1 MEVKETAACGIAE
14 REFAIEF
21 EDDDFIDMY
30 RVMRYVENGIG
41 FYEEDFLEDLQSQ
54 MLYIIGPSVEE
65 DPPEEIVDNKMEW
78 EDTGTSYNLNF
89 NDETAT
95 KLHQILSAVE
105 HPGEGFDE
113 EMRQMI
119 ADGMMELNPTALEN
133 LPLINR

>member
-21 EDDDFIDMY
+21 EDNEFIDMY
-30 RVMRYVENGIG
+30 RVIRYVENGVG
-41 FYEEDFLEDLQSQ
+41 FYEEDFLEDLKSQ

-65 DPPEEIVDNKMEW
+65 DPPDEIVDNKMEW

-113 EMRQMI
+113 EMRQVI

>member
-30 RVMRYVENGIG
+30 RVMRYVENGVG
-41 FYEEDFLEDLQSQ
+41 FYEEDFLEDLKSQ

-78 EDTGTSYNLNF
+78 EDIGTSYNLNF

-113 EMRQMI
+113 EMRQVI
-119 ADGMMELNPTALEN
+119 ADGMMELNPTALEG

>member
-30 RVMRYVENGIG
+30 RVMRYVENGVG

-78 EDTGTSYNLNF
+78 EDTDTSYNLNF

-113 EMRQMI
+113 EMRQVI
-119 ADGMMELNPTALEN
+119 ADGMVELNPTALEN

>member
-30 RVMRYVENGIG
+30 RVMRYVENGVG
-41 FYEEDFLEDLQSQ
+41 FYEEDFLEDLKSQ

-78 EDTGTSYNLNF
+78 EDTDTSYNLNF

-113 EMRQMI
+113 EMRQVI
-119 ADGMMELNPTALEN
+119 ADGMVELNPTALEN

>member
-1 MEVKETAACGIAE
+1 MEVKETAACCIAE

-30 RVMRYVENGIG
+30 RVMRYVENGVG

-78 EDTGTSYNLNF
+78 EDADTSYNLNF

-113 EMRQMI
+113 EMRQAI

>member
-1 MEVKETAACGIAE
+1 MEVKETAACGIAQ

-21 EDDDFIDMY
+21 DDDEFNDMY
-30 RVMRYVENGIG
+30 RVVRYIEEGVG
-41 FYEEDFLEDLQSQ
+41 FYDEDFVEELSSQ

-65 DPPEEIVDNKMEW
+65 DPPDTILDDKMEW
-78 EDTGTSYNLNF
+78 EDTGASFALNF

-95 KLHQILSAVE
+95 KLNQILKAVE

-113 EMRQMI
+113 EMRKRI
-119 ADGMMELNPTALEN
+119 ADGMMELNPTQLEN

>member
-1 MEVKETAACGIAE
+1 MEVKETAACGIAQ

-21 EDDDFIDMY
+21 DDDEFNDMY
-30 RVMRYVENGIG
+30 RVMRYVEAGVG

-54 MLYIIGPSVEE
+54 MLYIIGPSVED
-65 DPPEEIVDNKMEW
+65 DPPEEILDDKMEW
-78 EDTGTSYNLNF
+78 EDTGSSFNLNF

-113 EMRQMI
+113 EMRQRI
-119 ADGMMELNPTALEN
+119 IDGMMALNPTALEN

>member
-30 RVMRYVENGIG
+30 RVMRYVENGVG
-41 FYEEDFLEDLQSQ
+41 FYEEDFLEDLKSQ

-78 EDTGTSYNLNF
+78 EDIGTSYNLNF

-113 EMRQMI
+113 EMRQVI